1 MKFVD
6 KFTSKEYRYSI
17 GKEEQS
23 GKFYLSIPVSNRMVD
38 YEEYY
43 EITEKEYLNHS
54 ISSEN
59 MIKFAQGC
67 RNQNNDALLFIKSGI
82 DRGVG

>member
-6 KFTSKEYRYSI
+6 KFTSRENRYSI
-17 GKEEQS
+17 GIEEQS
-23 GKFYLSIPVSNRMVD
+23 GKFYLSIPVSNRVVD

-43 EITEKEYLNHS
+43 EITEKEYLNHAAN
-54 ISSEN
+54 SEN
-59 MIKFAQGC
+59 IIEFSQGC
-67 RNQNNDALLFIKSGI
+67 RNHKNDNLLFIKPGN